1 MTPFEGWQKEDDRIV
16 AQPVLGFDAATFPG
30 HALLRIRYATSQTGL
45 DQQQGDALQVALTP
59 AQAREMGQ
67 ALTRLA
73 DAAEQQG

>member
-1 MTPFEGWQKEDDRIV
+1 MKPFENWQKEDDRIV
-16 AQPVLGFDAATFPG
+16 AQPLLGFDAATFPG
-30 HALLRIRYATSQTGL
+30 HALLRVSYATSQEAL
-45 DQQQGDALQVALTP
+45 DQQRGEALQLALTP